1 MVFYLRSW
9 EVDLSD
15 TEVLYCVWHCV
26 VNYLHCFTF
35 AIFLRV
41 VHTGLEYPVLKCKC
55 VVWLI
60 VALWKLSKVVSTK
73 DVVASFNPLPG
84 VAYDAVNVRYHH

>member
-1 MVFYLRSW
+1 MVFQKANSY
-9 EVDLSD
+9 
-15 TEVLYCVWHCV
+15 
-26 VNYLHCFTF
+26 
-35 AIFLRV
+35 
-41 VHTGLEYPVLKCKC
+41 LEYPVLKCKC

-84 VAYDAVNVRYHH
+84 VAYDAVNL